1 MKQSFRYH
9 PKRAGRRLPDMS
21 LIAVAIVGAFVAS
34 CAVVFVGPYDEITDK
49 AINDLAMKTE
59 QFLAKM
65 EATGGDYESNRSFYR
80 DAKASIRSIRLR
92 AELYEKN
99 EGELKELDL
108 LDQNF
113 DNLAKLHRLGSLT
126 GMTGSIARTQ
136 IEANFKSLI
145 QIELAKKRSSG
156 VSKTT
161 S

>member
-1 MKQSFRYH
+1 
-9 PKRAGRRLPDMS
+9 MS
-21 LIAVAIVGAFVAS
+21 LIAVAIVGAFVTS

-49 AINDLAMKTE
+49 AINDLAIKTE

-65 EATGGDYESNRSFYR
+65 EATSGDYESNRSFYR